1 METLQIFLKTEEEEE
16 EEGAKIVSIHHTQIL
31 PEETTCKE
39 PVKSERYVI
48 FFLYLTELSTYFF
61 NEEVEMSSLFI
72 GSFYIHIHLIIIVW
86 PPWQFTKKW
95 SAQHHQARVRDYEPH
110 VGREVVDNL

>member
-1 METLQIFLKTEEEEE
+1 MT
-16 EEGAKIVSIHHTQIL
+16 
-31 PEETTCKE
+31 
-39 PVKSERYVI
+39 
-48 FFLYLTELSTYFF
+48 
-61 NEEVEMSSLFI
+61 SLFI

-110 VGREVVDNL
+110 VGREVLTISSVRRALSMQILTRFLAANDQAQG